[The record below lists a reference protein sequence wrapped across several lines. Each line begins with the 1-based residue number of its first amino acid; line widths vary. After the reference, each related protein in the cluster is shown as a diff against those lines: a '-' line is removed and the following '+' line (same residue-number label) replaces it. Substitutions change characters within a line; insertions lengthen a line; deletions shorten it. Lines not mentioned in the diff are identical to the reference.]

1 MSSGDGNCCF
11 EDPLTGDFVSDE
23 QSEHDVG
30 QPTAQCPQR
39 LGLGV
44 TGRHPSL
51 DVAATGPDLRHCV
64 TPIRCSAALTCRL
77 PPRLRRKRSLFDDHT
92 GMGAVPFQRARDIC
106 GSSVVRRSSQ

>member
-44 TGRHPSL
+44 TCRHPSL
-51 DVAATGPDLRHCV
+51 DVTATGPDATPLRHADPV
-64 TPIRCSAALTCRL
+64 QRRIDLSVAA
-77 PPRLRRKRSLFDDHT
+77 
-92 GMGAVPFQRARDIC
+92 AVEAEALA
-106 GSSVVRRSSQ
+106 VR